1 MSRRNWKSAAV
12 AVGAVLLV
20 AGCGAGGGGDDDAVP
35 GAEQQAAAEQDG
47 PGSDSD
53 PSAGESE
60 GPGASGEKPG
70 EKSGAEAEGP
80 DLSGIPDPVAVVNGT
95 EISRDEFVSV
105 FEGQYQQMSMQA
117 QMTGQPVDEEQ
128 LKKIASDGLVGTVLL
143 EQEAVKRGLEVSDAE
158 IDAELEKF
166 AETNQVSPD
175 EFVAAMGE
183 QGLDRQGVLDQ
194 IAKQLRVDKLM
205 VDEFGEP
212 EITDQQVEEAYA
224 TIAEQQ
230 ASAGGQPGAGMQ
242 GGGQVPPLEEVR
254 DQVAEQ
260 LRAEKQAANMETMSQ
275 KLREGADVTVH
286 I

>member
-1 MSRRNWKSAAV
+1 MSRRNWKSATV

-20 AGCGAGGGGDDDAVP
+20 AGCGAGGGGDDDNAP
-35 GAEQQAAAEQDG
+35 AAGQQAAAEQAG

-53 PSAGESE
+53 PSAGGPEGSE
-60 GPGASGEKPG
+60 GAEKP
-70 EKSGAEAEGP
+70 GAEAEGP
-80 DLSGIPDPVAVVNGT
+80 DLSDIPDPVAVVNGT

-158 IDAELEKF
+158 IDAELKKF
-166 AETNQVSPD
+166 AETNKVSPD

-205 VDEFGEP
+205 VDEYGEP
-212 EITDQQVEEAYA
+212 QITDQQVEKAYA

-230 ASAGGQPGAGMQ
+230 ASAGGQPGAGMP

-254 DQVAEQ
+254 DQVKEQ
-260 LRAEKQAANMETMSQ
+260 LRAEAQAGNMETMST
-275 KLREGADVTVH
+275 KLREGADVKVH